1 MKAEKIRNYFY
12 SGFTYAEICL
22 LLNKRHNFKISVSH
36 LKRILKRLELRRR
49 NLRFDVENVVHCIDK
64 ELSKSGSCMG
74 YRAMH
79 QKLHSEY
86 NVQVDQETVRICM
99 KQLDPQGVEER
110 SRRALHCRVY
120 VSKGPNYQW
129 HIDGY
134 DKLCL
139 FGFYIHS

>member
-1 MKAEKIRNYFY
+1 MAEVNNFLLNESRENLIRNYFY

-22 LLNKRHNFKISVSH
+22 LLNERHNFEISVSH

-64 ELSKSGSCMG
+64 ELSKSGSSMG

-79 QKLHSEY
+79 QKLRSEY

-99 KQLDPQGVEER
+99 KQLDSQGVEER
-110 SRRALHCRVY
+110 SR
-120 VSKGPNYQW
+120 
-129 HIDGY
+129 
-134 DKLCL
+134 
-139 FGFYIHS
+139 